1 MVTFLP
7 LNEEWI
13 GFGEAHP
20 ADGNRKDGAASQ
32 QNRRVEILFFESG
45 QEPDVTILKEA
56 PEITELYTRDT
67 FALHPVTMRTARRYK
82 YSVRLLDLAL
92 EPMPFAPCRISY
104 LAEAIEV
111 TCDERGI
118 ARFATEDFVP
128 SCEVEWQPTE
138 NAQSEPI
145 SRVVRFTRDEQLD
158 ACL

>member
-1 MVTFLP
+1 
-7 LNEEWI
+7 
-13 GFGEAHP
+13 
-20 ADGNRKDGAASQ
+20 
-32 QNRRVEILFFESG
+32 
-45 QEPDVTILKEA
+45 
-56 PEITELYTRDT
+56 
-67 FALHPVTMRTARRYK
+67 ARRYK

-158 ACL
+158 ACLENLGYLQANDQEDERLSSFEQEFGLPPGSPESEELLIAWHDR